1 MFQTTTNLRNNR
13 AIELSSCSSGPMTA
27 KDCLKSYMHVSSLST
42 RCGERLQE
50 IYEDLQRRSRSDQAQ
65 CHVDVETSK
74 KNLHTERARNRAI
87 EVELVKQ
94 SDKCERLR
102 KANEKLQIS
111 GRKMEMEMMAL
122 RKRRSC
128 KREHRD

>member
-1 MFQTTTNLRNNR
+1 ME
-13 AIELSSCSSGPMTA
+13 AMTA
-27 KDCLKSYMHVSSLST
+27 LSSLSSLAT

-65 CHVDVETSK
+65 WHVDVETSK

-102 KANEKLQIS
+102 KANEELQIS
-111 GRKMEMEMMAL
+111 GRKMEMEMIAL
-122 RKRRSC
+122 RKRRSF
-128 KREHRD
+128 KREHRDKRPSSPDDS